1 MDKTSDERGI
11 KMKGIILAA
20 GSGTRLYP
28 VTRAVAK
35 PLLPVYDKPMMHYPL
50 TLLMQAGIRDIMMV
64 ISEKDLESFE
74 RVYGDGSN
82 LGIHICYG
90 IQKEPRGIADA
101 LIVAKEFINGDSV
114 CFTLGDN
121 VLNGPG
127 LTKQMR
133 QAAKVADEKHHATIF
148 GYYVEDPRAFGVVGF
163 DEHGKPVSLTEKP
176 SEPESSYAVIGLYFY
191 DSRAVE
197 FAENLKPSA
206 RGELEITDV
215 NKAYLE
221 AGDLDLKLLDKR
233 VAWFDA
239 GTFESLVDTT
249 DFVRRIQNEYN
260 CIQGC
265 PEETSYR
272 NGWITKDE
280 LMALGEGM
288 SKSGYGKY
296 LEGIAKS
303 AIDDNID

>member
-1 MDKTSDERGI
+1 
-11 KMKGIILAA
+11 MKGIILAA

-64 ISEKDLESFE
+64 ISEKDLDSFQ
-74 RVYGDGSN
+74 RVYGDGSK
-82 LGIHICYG
+82 LGVNICYG

-101 LIVAKEFINGDSV
+101 LIVAKDFIDGDSV

-127 LTKQMR
+127 LTKQMKE
-133 QAAKVADEKHHATIF
+133 AARVADEDHHATIF

-163 DEHGKPVSLTEKP
+163 DEHGKPLSLTEKP
-176 SEPESSYAVIGLYFY
+176 AEPESNYAVIGLYFY
-191 DSRAVE
+191 DNRAVD
-197 FAENLKPSA
+197 FAEHLTPSA

-215 NKAYLE
+215 NKAYLKQ
-221 AGDLDLKLLDKR
+221 GDLELKLLDKR

-239 GTFESLVDTT
+239 GTFDSLVDTT
-249 DFVRRIQNEYN
+249 DFVRRIQYEYN
-260 CIQGC
+260 CILGC
-265 PEETSYR
+265 PEETAYR
-272 NGWITKDE
+272 NGWISKEDLKT
-280 LMALGEGM
+280 LGAEM

-296 LEGIAKS
+296 LTAIAQS
-303 AIDDNID
+303 AVSDNEK